1 MLEIENLNVSVEGKL
16 VLKGINLVARGGEIH
31 AVMGPNGSGKT
42 SLAFTIMGHPR
53 YKIESGRITFE
64 GEEINNLKTHERA
77 KKGIFLAFQYPQEI
91 PGVPL
96 GKFLWTVAGGEK
108 NFSAFS
114 REFKEKLSLLKIPE
128 EFAKREVNKGF
139 SGGEKKRTEILQM
152 LMLNPKLI
160 ILDEI
165 DSGLDVDSLKI
176 VASAV
181 MNFMTKEKVIIIIT
195 HYPRILNYVRPN
207 FVHILFDGKI
217 VLSGDES
224 LASELEEK
232 GYEKLLKEKGI
243 RVDLKKS
250 ELEEKKMTA
259 EEKKMTA
266 EEKKMTAKDV
276 I

>member
-1 MLEIENLNVSVEGKL
+1 
-16 VLKGINLVARGGEIH
+16 
-31 AVMGPNGSGKT
+31 
-42 SLAFTIMGHPR
+42 
-53 YKIESGRITFE
+53 
-64 GEEINNLKTHERA
+64 
-77 KKGIFLAFQYPQEI
+77 LAFQYPQEI

-128 EFAKREVNKGF
+128 EFAKREINKGF

-181 MNFMTKEKVIIIIT
+181 MNFMTKEKVIVIIT

-217 VLSGDES
+217 VLSGDDLWQVS
-224 LASELEEK
+224 
-232 GYEKLLKEKGI
+232 
-243 RVDLKKS
+243 LKKKDTKNYS
-250 ELEEKKMTA
+250 KK
-259 EEKKMTA
+259 K
-266 EEKKMTAKDV
+266 V
-276 I
+276 

>member
-1 MLEIENLNVSVEGKL
+1 
-16 VLKGINLVARGGEIH
+16 
-31 AVMGPNGSGKT
+31 
-42 SLAFTIMGHPR
+42 
-53 YKIESGRITFE
+53 
-64 GEEINNLKTHERA
+64 
-77 KKGIFLAFQYPQEI
+77 
-91 PGVPL
+91 
-96 GKFLWTVAGGEK
+96 LWTVAGGEK

-176 VASAV
+176 VASAII
-181 MNFMTKEKVIIIIT
+181 NFMTKEKIIIIIT
-195 HYPRILNYVRPN
+195 HYPRILNYVKPN

-224 LASELEEK
+224 LARELEEK
-232 GYEKLLKEKGI
+232 GYEKLLREKGVKI
-243 RVDLKKS
+243 EEEKLKI
-250 ELEEKKMTA
+250 EEKKI
-259 EEKKMTA
+259 
-266 EEKKMTAKDV
+266 TAKDV

>member
-1 MLEIENLNVSVEGKL
+1 MLEVENLSVSVDGKL
-16 VLKGINLVARGGEIH
+16 VLKGIYLVARGGEIH

-42 SLAFTIMGHPR
+42 SLAFTIMGHPK
-53 YKIESGRITFE
+53 YKIESGRIVFD

-77 KKGIFLAFQYPQEI
+77 KRGIFLAFQYPQEI

-108 NFSAFS
+108 NFSVFS
-114 REFKEKLSLLKIPE
+114 RDFKEKLSLLKIPE
-128 EFAKREVNKGF
+128 DFAKREINKGF

-152 LMLNPKLI
+152 LMLNPKLV

-181 MNFMTKEKVIIIIT
+181 INFMTKEKIIVIIT
-195 HYPRILNYVRPN
+195 HYPRILNYVKPN

-224 LASELEEK
+224 LARDLEEK
-232 GYEKLLKEKGI
+232 GYEKLLKEKGVKI
-243 RVDLKKS
+243 D
-250 ELEEKKMTA
+250 EKKT
-259 EEKKMTA
+259 EIDEKKI
-266 EEKKMTAKDV
+266 TAKDV

>member
-1 MLEIENLNVSVEGKL
+1 MLEVENLSVSVDGKL
-16 VLKGINLVARGGEIH
+16 VLKGIDLVARGGEIH

-42 SLAFTIMGHPR
+42 SLAFTIMGHPK
-53 YKIESGRITFE
+53 YKIESGRIVFD

-77 KKGIFLAFQYPQEI
+77 KRGIFLAFQYPQEI

-108 NFSAFS
+108 NFSVFS
-114 REFKEKLSLLKIPE
+114 RDFKEKLSLLKIPE
-128 EFAKREVNKGF
+128 DFAKREINKGF

-152 LMLNPKLI
+152 LMLNPKLV

-181 MNFMTKEKVIIIIT
+181 INFMTKEKIIVIIT
-195 HYPRILNYVRPN
+195 HYPRILNYVKPN

-224 LASELEEK
+224 LARDLEEK
-232 GYEKLLKEKGI
+232 GYEKLLKEKGVKI
-243 RVDLKKS
+243 DAKKT
-250 ELEEKKMTA
+250 EIDEKKI
-259 EEKKMTA
+259 
-266 EEKKMTAKDV
+266 TAKDV

>member
-128 EFAKREVNKGF
+128 EFAKREINKGF

-176 VASAV
+176 VASSV

-266 EEKKMTAKDV
+266 KDV

>member
-1 MLEIENLNVSVEGKL
+1 MLEVENLSVSVDGKL
-16 VLKGINLVARGGEIH
+16 VLKGIDLVARGGEIH

-42 SLAFTIMGHPR
+42 SLAFTIMGHPK
-53 YKIESGRITFE
+53 YKIESGRIVFD

-77 KKGIFLAFQYPQEI
+77 KRGIFLAFQYPQEI

-108 NFSAFS
+108 NFSVFS
-114 REFKEKLSLLKIPE
+114 RDFKEKLSLLKIPE
-128 EFAKREVNKGF
+128 DFAKREINKGF

-152 LMLNPKLI
+152 LMLNPKLV

-181 MNFMTKEKVIIIIT
+181 INFMTKEKIIVIIT
-195 HYPRILNYVRPN
+195 HYPRILNYVKPN

-224 LASELEEK
+224 LARDLEEK
-232 GYEKLLKEKGI
+232 GYEKLLKEKGVKI
-243 RVDLKKS
+243 D
-250 ELEEKKMTA
+250 EKKT
-259 EEKKMTA
+259 EIDEKKI
-266 EEKKMTAKDV
+266 TAKDV